1 MRCLK
6 YSLDK
11 YNFLK
16 LFAFKKIDL
25 IFLMRTQYRAQR
37 IFFCIIISH
46 KTQVVTFIHGPVDD
60 VLKSIG
66 VFNILYFIQR
76 YSSFVPTK

>member
-1 MRCLK
+1 
-6 YSLDK
+6 
-11 YNFLK
+11 
-16 LFAFKKIDL
+16 
-25 IFLMRTQYRAQR
+25 MRTQYRAQR